1 MYQLCIKMELRP
13 AMSLCLFCSVFRVT
27 MNKLAVSVQILCVDP
42 LSENGS
48 WRFCVKRGWLPA
60 LRKHETQDAPDGKDA
75 KKSDNGEDT

>member
-1 MYQLCIKMELRP
+1 
-13 AMSLCLFCSVFRVT
+13 MSILFCFQSYNEQARCQRPNFMCGPV
-27 MNKLAVSVQILCVDP
+27 